1 MSSGS
6 AAAEISQAIGPQRQ
20 AHLLLGQRPSA
31 TLPTSKANPLARQHP
46 PKKRMLMR
54 LTECSKVFRNFA
66 KGAQHELKVRWHALQ
81 MPGWLHIAIGQ
92 ANQGTGTLVL
102 HHPQGMA

>member
-1 MSSGS
+1 
-6 AAAEISQAIGPQRQ
+6 
-20 AHLLLGQRPSA
+20 
-31 TLPTSKANPLARQHP
+31 
-46 PKKRMLMR
+46 MR

-66 KGAQHELKVRWHALQ
+66 KGAQHELKVRRHALQ

-92 ANQGTGTLVL
+92 ANQCAGTLVL